1 MSLFFVLKTKLKR
14 RQGWAFF
21 NVLGKST
28 SCPPKQAVKECDV
41 VIMMEYAVMFGFS
54 LKMFGFYAFVF
65 SFSWHRVESSE
76 QDFFAAL

>member
-14 RQGWAFF
+14 RQGWAFLMCLE
-21 NVLGKST
+21 NQL